1 MNLQQMKAQAD
12 AWGGDLRRW
21 PDTARAAAER
31 LLISE
36 PVAAG
41 RIVAEAMALDEVLH
55 ASPRPVPSTA
65 LRDRVITS
73 AATAGLRVRRGGR
86 FRMDRLMLASGL
98 GWAAAACAGIVV
110 GLTLTTRLTADLQA
124 DAVLYQATL
133 AGMDDTEVLG

>member
-21 PDTARAAAER
+21 PDDARAAAER
-31 LLISE
+31 LLDSE

-55 ASPRPVPSTA
+55 ASPRPVPSAA
-65 LRDRVITS
+65 LRDRVIAS
-73 AATAGLRVRRGGR
+73 AAVAGLRVRRGGR
-86 FRMDRLMLASGL
+86 FRMDRLVLASGL